1 MTSRTR
7 FALALACAALT
18 LTGCTRGD
26 AAAIPEGAR
35 TTPKAETSIGKVEQV
50 AAAIEP
56 GEIRLAQARTS
67 GTQSAAV
74 TTAARS
80 IPPLG
85 PPVLNAQQRE
95 IYTQVFAAVE
105 AGRWEAAR
113 TLLARGN
120 HPVANKLFRWLELQL
135 PRSGVAFE
143 DIVQFVDQNPD
154 WPALDTI
161 SRRAEEALLDRPTN
175 DTLVLAWFGTR
186 NPLTPDGAM
195 RYADALA
202 ASGDRA
208 RAQQVIR
215 DHWVSGTFNEVQH
228 KRWMERYRGQ
238 FTPELHWARLDRLLW
253 EGKTEEL
260 RRVLPLVSAERRT
273 LADARLRIRSGGNA
287 EAQSRR
293 VPEALRND
301 SGLLYERV
309 RAQRKANRD
318 ATARDIMRN
327 LPRDISRPDLW
338 WGERG
343 TLARRSIVAGD
354 AGEAYRLASEH
365 RMTPANGANFLE
377 AEFLAGWIA
386 LRRMNKPADA
396 LAHFEKVH
404 ETARFP
410 VSRARGAYW
419 SGRAFEAQGNA
430 DKAREWYVR
439 AASYHTTYYGQ
450 LANGRLAG
458 DARQSWPAVIVPTA
472 EDRRA
477 FERSEAVR
485 AARILIET
493 REKPERARPFL
504 VRLANVA
511 RTPAQHAL
519 VSEFAHQLGRNDLAV
534 IVSKRSAQVAGVQ
547 LHDLGWPTMPIAGD
561 RPERAL
567 TYAIIRQESQFEPE
581 AVSRAGARGLMQLMP
596 ATARAVAKSDG
607 QNAHTEAKLFEPAY
621 NVRLGRAY
629 LASLIDDFN
638 GSYLLAIAGYNAGP
652 GRSREWMRNF
662 GDPRSPEV
670 DVVDWVEMI
679 PFEETRTYVQRV
691 MENLH
696 VYRRNLQPTQLAV
709 DIERDLRRGR
719 N

>member
-1 MTSRTR
+1 MNWHPR
-7 FALALACAALT
+7 FALALVWAALS
-18 LTGCTRGD
+18 LTACTRGD
-26 AAAIPEGAR
+26 AAAVPADKGEPDGTAASIEMAAVG
-35 TTPKAETSIGKVEQV
+35 ETGDL
-50 AAAIEP
+50 
-56 GEIRLAQARTS
+56 RLAQART
-67 GTQSAAV
+67 GTTQIAAINS
-74 TTAARS
+74 AARS

-95 IYTQVFAAVE
+95 LYTQVFAAVE

-120 HPVANKLFRWLELQL
+120 NPVANKLFRWLELQL

-186 NPLTPDGAM
+186 SPLTPDGAM
-195 RYADALA
+195 RFADALA

-208 RAQQVIR
+208 RAQQIIR
-215 DHWVSGTFNEVQH
+215 DHWVSGTFNLVQH
-228 KRWMERYRGQ
+228 KRWLERYRGQ
-238 FTPELHWARLDRLLW
+238 FTPELHWAKLDRLLW
-253 EGKTEEL
+253 EGKVEEA
-260 RRVLPLVSAERRT
+260 RRILPLVSAERRL
-273 LADARLRIRSGGNA
+273 LADARMRIRAGGNA
-287 EAQSRR
+287 EAQNRR
-293 VPEALRND
+293 VPENLRDD

-309 RAQRKANRD
+309 RAQRKFNRE
-318 ATARDIMRN
+318 ATARDIMRA

-338 WGERG
+338 WNERAA
-343 TLARRSIVAGD
+343 LARRSIVAGD
-354 AGEAYRLASEH
+354 AAEAYKLASEH
-365 RMTPANGANFLE
+365 RMTAANGANYLE
-377 AEFLAGWIA
+377 AEFLSGWIA
-386 LRRMNKPADA
+386 LRRKNDPRTAQK
-396 LAHFEKVH
+396 HFEQVH

-419 SGRAFEAQGNA
+419 TARALEAQSNA
-430 DKAREWYVR
+430 DGAREWYVR
-439 AASYHTTYYGQ
+439 AAGYHTTYYGQ
-450 LANGRLAG
+450 LANARLTG
-458 DARQSWPAVIVPTA
+458 EARQTWPAPIIPTA
-472 EDRRA
+472 EDRRE
-477 FERSEAVR
+477 FDRNEAVR
-485 AARILIET
+485 AARILVET

-519 VSEFAHQLGRNDLAV
+519 VSEFAHQLGRTDLAV

-547 LHDLGWPTMPIAGD
+547 LHDLGWPTMPLAGD
-561 RPERAL
+561 KPERAL

-596 ATARAVAKSDG
+596 ATARSVAKADSVTG
-607 QNAHTEAKLFEPAY
+607 HSEERLFDPAY
-621 NVRLGRAY
+621 NVRIGRSY
-629 LASLIDDFN
+629 LSSLVEDFG
-638 GSYLLAIAGYNAGP
+638 GSYVLAIASYNAGP
-652 GRSREWMRNF
+652 GRAREWMRSF

-696 VYRRNLQPTQLAV
+696 VYRRNLQPTQLAI
-709 DIERDLRRGR
+709 DIEKDLRRGR

>member
-1 MTSRTR
+1 MNRSPR
-7 FALALACAALT
+7 FALALAWAALS
-18 LTGCTRGD
+18 LTACTRGD
-26 AAAIPEGAR
+26 AAAVPAGNGEPTEAGVVV
-35 TTPKAETSIGKVEQV
+35 EMTSVSES
-50 AAAIEP
+50 ADL
-56 GEIRLAQARTS
+56 RLAQIRPVS
-67 GTQSAAV
+67 TQIAAV
-74 TTAARS
+74 NSAARS

-95 IYTQVFAAVE
+95 LYTQVFAAVE

-113 TLLARGN
+113 TLLARGS

-186 NPLTPDGAM
+186 SPLTPDGAM
-195 RYADALA
+195 RYADALT
-202 ASGDRA
+202 ASGDRT
-208 RAQQVIR
+208 RAQQVIH
-215 DHWVSGTFNEVQH
+215 DHWIAGTFNAVQH
-228 KRWMERYRGQ
+228 KRWLDRYRGQ
-238 FTPELHWARLDRLLW
+238 FTPEMHWAKLDKLLW
-253 EGKTEEL
+253 EGKIEDA
-260 RRVLPLVSAERRT
+260 RRVMPLVSAERRL
-273 LADARLRIRSGGNA
+273 LADARIRIRSGGNA
-287 EAQSRR
+287 EAQNRR
-293 VPEALRND
+293 VPENLRDD

-309 RAQRKANRD
+309 RAQRKANRE
-318 ATARDIMRN
+318 ATARDIMRA
-327 LPRDISRPDLW
+327 LPREISRPDLW
-338 WGERG
+338 WNERAV
-343 TLARRSIVAGD
+343 LARRSIAAGD
-354 AGEAYRLASEH
+354 AAEAYKLATEH
-365 RMTPANGANFLE
+365 RMTPANGANYLE
-377 AEFLAGWIA
+377 AEFLSGWVA
-386 LRRMNKPADA
+386 LRRRNDPRMAQ
-396 LAHFEKVH
+396 AHFEKVH

-419 SGRAFEAQGNA
+419 TARAKEAQGNA
-430 DKAREWYVR
+430 DGAREWYVR

-450 LANGRLAG
+450 LANARLAG
-458 DARQSWPAVIVPTA
+458 DARQTWPAPIVPTA
-472 EDRRA
+472 DDRRA
-477 FERSEAVR
+477 FERNEAVR
-485 AARILIET
+485 AARILVET

-519 VSEFAHQLGRNDLAV
+519 VSEFAHQLGRTDLAV

-547 LHDLGWPTMPIAGD
+547 LHDLGWPTMPLTGD
-561 RPERAL
+561 KPERAL
-567 TYAIIRQESQFEPE
+567 TYAIIRQESQFEAD

-596 ATARAVAKSDG
+596 ATARSVAKSEGLGANPD
-607 QNAHTEAKLFEPAY
+607 NKLFEPAF
-621 NVRLGRAY
+621 NIRLGRSY
-629 LASLIDDFN
+629 LASLVDDFG
-638 GSYLLAIAGYNAGP
+638 GSYVLAIASYNAGP
-652 GRSREWMRNF
+652 GRAREWIRSF

-709 DIERDLRRGR
+709 DVERDLKRGR

>member
-1 MTSRTR
+1 MTWQFR
-7 FALALACAALT
+7 FALATAFAALT
-18 LTGCTRGD
+18 LTACARSD
-26 AAAIPEGAR
+26 AADMPPRPGETR
-35 TTPKAETSIGKVEQV
+35 AEAQGEALELV
-50 AAAIEP
+50 AASM
-56 GEIRLAQARTS
+56 GEAPETRVAQARSTAQ
-67 GTQSAAV
+67 TAAIN
-74 TTAARS
+74 TAARA

-161 SRRAEEALLDRPTN
+161 SRRAEEALLDRPSN

-195 RYADALA
+195 RYAEALA
-202 ASGDRA
+202 STGERA
-208 RAQQVIR
+208 RAEQLIR
-215 DHWVSGTFNEVQH
+215 DHWVSGTFNDVQH
-228 KRWMERYRGQ
+228 KRWLERYRRL
-238 FTPELHWARLDRLLW
+238 FTPELNWAKLDRLLW
-253 EGKTEEL
+253 EGKVEEA
-260 RRVLPLVSAERRT
+260 RRVLPLVSAERRL
-273 LADARLRIRSGGNA
+273 LADARLRIRAGANA
-287 EAQSRR
+287 EAQNRR
-293 VPEALRND
+293 VPESLRGD
-301 SGLLYERV
+301 SGLLFERA
-309 RAQRKANRD
+309 RAWRKANRE
-318 ATARDIMRN
+318 ALTRDIFRS
-327 LPRDISRPDLW
+327 LPADIARPDLW
-338 WGERG
+338 WPERG
-343 TLARRSIVAGD
+343 ALARRSLAANDPV
-354 AGEAYRLASEH
+354 EAYRLASRH
-365 RMTPANGANFLE
+365 GMAAASGAPYLE

-386 LRRMNKPADA
+386 LRRINDPKAA
-396 LAHFEKVH
+396 LAHFTHVH

-419 SGRAFEAQGNA
+419 IARALDATSDANG
-430 DKAREWYVR
+430 AREWYIR
-439 AASYHTTYYGQ
+439 AAAYHTTYYGQ
-450 LANGRLAG
+450 LANARLSG
-458 DARQSWPAVIVPTA
+458 DARQAWPAPILPTP

-477 FERSEAVR
+477 FERNEAVR

-511 RTPAQHAL
+511 RTPVQHAL

-547 LHDLGWPTMPIAGD
+547 LHDLGWPTMPISGD
-561 RPERAL
+561 KPEKAL
-567 TYAIIRQESQFEPE
+567 TYAIIRQESQFEAE

-596 ATARAVAKSDG
+596 ATARAVAKGENVSG
-607 QNAHTEAKLFEPAY
+607 HNIERLFEPAY
-621 NVRLGRAY
+621 NLRIGRTY
-629 LASLIDDFN
+629 LASLVDDFG
-638 GSYLLAIAGYNAGP
+638 GSYVLAVASYNAGP
-652 GRSREWMRNF
+652 GRAREWMRTY

-670 DVVDWVEMI
+670 DVVDWIEMI

-696 VYRRNLQPTQLAV
+696 VYRRNLQPTQVAIDV
-709 DIERDLRRGR
+709 ERDLRRGK